1 MKLTISIKTIRMAL
15 AGLAVLS
22 MSACEGLL
30 PDNKVDLDLTDKNA
44 SQAYTNLKSQGM
56 MLYDYLPTGYNL
68 SLIHI

>member
-44 SQAYTNLKSQGM
+44 SLISSNNRYLSAYSCWCLGRNQKL
-56 MLYDYLPTGYNL
+56 
-68 SLIHI
+68 

>member
-44 SQAYTNLKSQGM
+44 SQVVATPGSWEGRCLLS
-56 MLYDYLPTGYNL
+56 TGP
-68 SLIHI
+68 

>member
-30 PDNKVDLDLTDKNA
+30 PDNKVDLDLTDKTPRKHTPISKA
-44 SQAYTNLKSQGM
+44 RG
-56 MLYDYLPTGYNL
+56 
-68 SLIHI
+68 